1 MAPWA
6 NLKLRDRLIFSVAV
20 MAASMVLI
28 AALGA
33 HLSSVAYERLNAL
46 YEKTNVKTIAGV
58 GLSNAYSKDLVTLV
72 QKLAS
77 GAYPWEVGWGR
88 LSEIEDEIRTNVQTL
103 HQAALDDDEKYLLS
117 DIEAKTAVAD
127 AFLARLKPVLQ
138 KRDGTALRTLSREL
152 YPSVEPVS
160 YRVQLLLNYE
170 LGRSK
175 QLARENQAAFHTSYY
190 EWMGLGTLLSI
201 LTLSLLVTKHLQ
213 RTVSAP
219 LNHLVERMRNIAQ
232 GEGDLTKR
240 LEVQSRD
247 EMGQMAEAFNTFI
260 GKLQSVSEMKLDLIS
275 VVSHQLKTP
284 VAEINGFIENM
295 LEGLA
300 GEVTVKQRE
309 YLEEMRQI
317 GWDNYRLIC
326 DLLSA
331 SKIERGV
338 ITVDLKPV
346 SLQEVVELST
356 RDYEK
361 LAHHKGLDLFVEG
374 LGEDIRV
381 YADQDKIVEALRNL
395 LNNAIKCT
403 DQGSVT
409 VRLGSEEGNG
419 LIEVRDTGIGMDSET
434 LGRLFTKGRVLGK
447 EAGRSGAGLGLF
459 IGKQFM
465 KLQNGDIRAASE
477 PGKGSCLTLVIP
489 KLKQADKGPA

>member
-6 NLKLRDRLIFSVAV
+6 NLKLKDRLIFSVAV
-20 MAASMVLI
+20 MAVSMVLI
-28 AALGA
+28 VGLGY
-33 HLSSVAYERLNAL
+33 HLSSKAYETLNGV

-58 GLSNAYSKDLVTLV
+58 GLSDAYSKDLVTLV
-72 QKLAS
+72 YKLSS
-77 GAYPWEVGWGR
+77 GAYPWEVGLGR
-88 LSEIEDEIRTNVQTL
+88 LSEIEDEIRTNLQTL
-103 HQAALDDDEKYLLS
+103 HQAALDEDEKYLLR
-117 DIEAKTAVAD
+117 DIEAKTVVAN

-138 KRDGTALRTLSREL
+138 KHDGTTLRALDRAL

-170 LGRSK
+170 LGLSK
-175 QLARENQAAFHTSYY
+175 QLAQENQAAFHTSYY
-190 EWMGLGTLLSI
+190 EWMGFWTFLCI
-201 LTLSLLVTKHLQ
+201 FTLSLLVARHLQ
-213 RTVSAP
+213 RTVSTP
-219 LNHLVERMRNIAQ
+219 LSHLVGRMRDIAR
-232 GEGDLTKR
+232 GEGDMTQR
-240 LEVQSRD
+240 LQVQSQD
-247 EMGQMAEAFNTFI
+247 EMGQVAEAFNTFVE
-260 GKLQSVSEMKLDLIS
+260 KLQTVSDMKLDLIS

-300 GEVTVKQRE
+300 GEMTDKQKQ
-309 YLEEMRQI
+309 YLEEMRDI

-338 ITVDLKPV
+338 ITVDLKRV
-346 SLQEVVELST
+346 SLREVVELST

-361 LAHHKGLDLFVEG
+361 LARQKGLSFLVEDPG
-374 LGEDIRV
+374 QDIWV
-381 YADQDKIVEALRNL
+381 HADRDKTVEALRNL
-395 LNNAIKCT
+395 INNAIKCT

-409 VRLGSEEGNG
+409 VRLDSEEANG
-419 LIEVRDTGIGMDSET
+419 LIQVRDTGIGMDPAT
-434 LGRLFTKGRVLGK
+434 LDRLFTKGRMLGQ
-447 EAGRSGAGLGLF
+447 EAHRSGAGLGLF

-489 KLKQADKGPA
+489 KFKQSEEGTV